1 MKKNLFSFPR
11 SKVRMLKG
19 SKGVWLFLIMFWMI
33 NTAASAA
40 GIEIKGTVTDSKGE
54 PLPGVNI
61 VELGVKKNNGTISD
75 LNGKYTITVE
85 SQKSVLQYT
94 FIGYKTT
101 EVTVGNRKTI
111 NVSLKDD
118 TQSLDE
124 VVVIGYGTMRKKDL
138 SGAVASIK
146 SDDLM
151 LGNPTSISQALQ
163 GKLAGVQVNQSDG
176 APGSGVSITIRGAN
190 SFSTNSQPLYI
201 VDGIPFEVGDTPSSK
216 ANEGN
221 NSTTNPLSLI
231 NPNDIESIDILKD
244 ASATAIY
251 GSRGANG
258 VVLITTKRGR
268 AGDAKVEFSANFGLS
283 KIAKM
288 VKMLDAYTYANYVN
302 EGVINGAAYDNLPY
316 SYLPYRGKWNY
327 RRDENDKIVPNSGKY
342 YASPEDY
349 LNPGYREDEYGN
361 KEWVEG
367 TNWMDEILQDAL
379 TQEYNLS
386 VSGGNE
392 KSNYAFSGNYTDQ
405 TGIIKNSGYE
415 RFAVRANIGSHV
427 KPWLNTGLN
436 INFTRSLTKFAKSN
450 SYDYS
455 IIRSA
460 MLYLPTL
467 YVGDKTEDDSY
478 AWLSANP
485 RTYVNTA
492 KDELKSINVF
502 TSAFAE
508 IKILDCLKFRQNLGI
523 SYSVND
529 RASYYNRETGEGKA
543 SNGRAGKSDNFW
555 QNLTA
560 ESLITFDKTL
570 NKLHHLNVVAG
581 FTYEKSDWGGKTMN
595 ASNFPTDITQD
606 FDMSQALNIETPAS
620 YRGQAVL
627 VSLLGRANYTLKDR
641 YIFTASFRRD
651 GSSRFA
657 PGNKFANF
665 ASGAVAW
672 TISEEEFIKNLNIFS
687 NLKLRFSY
695 GQTGNQAISSYQTI
709 ASLAPSNY
717 PLDGTLSSGFAG
729 QTYKG
734 PLNDKLKWETTDQY
748 NVGLDMGFWNNRIS
762 LSANYYYKK
771 TNDLLQNVS
780 IPNSTGYTTMW
791 TNFGHV
797 KNKGLELTGKIIALD
812 KKDWTLD
819 FDGNISF
826 NKNEI
831 GGLTA
836 DQYANQL
843 WYSAKE
849 VFLQRNGLPIG
860 TIFGYI
866 EDGFYD
872 NIAEVRADPIY
883 AKASDDEARR
893 MIGEI
898 KYLDKNNDGKIT
910 SEDRAIIGDTNPDFI
925 YGLNA
930 NLRWKNLTL
939 GLFFQGT
946 HGNDIFNGNLTN
958 IGMSSIANITQ
969 DAYDSR
975 WTPEN
980 AANARWPRVTTAMT
994 RDMKLSDRY
1003 VEDGSYFRLK
1013 TINLNYNFGSVI
1025 KGISNLSVFGTVTNV
1040 FTITGYS
1047 WFDPDVNAFG
1057 SDASRRGV
1065 DIFSYPSSRTYSIGF
1080 KLTL

>member
-1 MKKNLFSFPR
+1 
-11 SKVRMLKG
+11 
-19 SKGVWLFLIMFWMI
+19 MI
-33 NTAASAA
+33 
-40 GIEIKGTVTDSKGE
+40 
-54 PLPGVNI
+54 
-61 VELGVKKNNGTISD
+61 ELGVRGSNGTITD
-75 LNGKYTITVE
+75 VNGNYSIKVA
-85 SQKSVLQYT
+85 SAKSVLQFS
-94 FIGYKTT
+94 FIGYKT
-101 EVTVGNRKTI
+101 EEIIVGNRKII
-111 NVSLKDD
+111 NISLKDEAKL
-118 TQSLDE
+118 LDE
-124 VVVIGYGTMRKKDL
+124 VVVVGYGTMRKKDL

-151 LGNPTSISQALQ
+151 QGNPTNISQALQ

-201 VDGIPFEVGDTPSSK
+201 VDGIPFETGETPTSK
-216 ANEGN
+216 ANDGN

-258 VVLITTKRGR
+258 VVLITTKRGK
-268 AGDAKVEFSANFGLS
+268 AGDAKVEFTANFGLS
-283 KIAKM
+283 KISKSI
-288 VKMLDAYTYANYVN
+288 KMLDAYTYANYVN
-302 EGVINGAAYDNLPY
+302 EGTINGAAYDNLPY
-316 SYLPYRGKWNY
+316 SYLPYRGAWNY
-327 RRDENDKIVPNSGKY
+327 RRDENNNIVPGSGKY

-349 LNPGYREDEYGN
+349 LKPGYREDEYGN

-367 TNWMDEILQDAL
+367 TNWMDEILQNAM

-405 TGIIKNSGYE
+405 SGIIKHSGYD
-415 RFAVRANIGSHV
+415 RFAVRANVGSHV
-427 KPWLNTGLN
+427 KSWLNTGLN
-436 INFTRSLTKFAKSN
+436 INFTRSVTNFAKSN
-450 SYDYS
+450 AYDYS

-467 YVGDKTEDDSY
+467 YVGDKTEDDTYS
-478 AWLSANP
+478 WLSANP

-502 TSAFAE
+502 SSAFAE
-508 IKILDCLKFRQNLGI
+508 IALLDCLKFRQNLGI

-529 RASYYNRETGEGKA
+529 RATYYNRETGEGKA

-560 ESLITFDKTL
+560 ESLLTFDKSFNKKHRL
-570 NKLHHLNVVAG
+570 NIVAG
-581 FTYEKSDWGGKTMN
+581 FTYEKSDWGGKAMN

-606 FDMSQALNIETPAS
+606 FDMSQALNVESPTS
-620 YRGQAVL
+620 YRGQAIL
-627 VSLLGRANYTLKDR
+627 VSLLGRANYTLMDR

-657 PGNKFANF
+657 SGNKFANF
-665 ASGAVAW
+665 ASGAMAW
-672 TISEEEFIKNLNIFS
+672 VISEEEFIKRLNIFS
-687 NLKLRFSY
+687 NLKVRFSY
-695 GQTGNQAISSYQTI
+695 GQTGNQAISSYQTMS
-709 ASLAPSNY
+709 SLTTANY

-729 QTYKG
+729 QIYKG

-748 NVGLDMGFWNNRIS
+748 NIGLDMGFWSNRIS

-771 TNDLLQNVS
+771 TKNLLQNIS
-780 IPNSTGYTTMW
+780 IPGSTGYGTMW

-797 KNKGLELTGKIIALD
+797 TNKGLEITAKVTAMST
-812 KKDWTLD
+812 KDWSLD

-826 NKNEI
+826 NQNKI
-831 GGLTA
+831 GGLQA

-883 AKASDDEARR
+883 AKVSDDEARR
-893 MIGEI
+893 MVGEI
-898 KYLDKNNDGKIT
+898 KYLDKNDDGQIT
-910 SEDRAIIGDTNPDFI
+910 TEDRAVIGNTNPDFI
-925 YGLNA
+925 YGINA
-930 NLRWKNLTL
+930 NLRWKGLSL

-946 HGNDIFNGNLTN
+946 YGNDIFNGNLTN

-969 DAYDSR
+969 DAYDTR

-980 AANARWPRVTTAMT
+980 VAIAKWPRVTTAMT

-1013 TINLNYNFGSVI
+1013 TINLNYNFGPVI
-1025 KGISNLSVFGTVTNV
+1025 KGISDLSLFGTITNV

>member
-1 MKKNLFSFPR
+1 
-11 SKVRMLKG
+11 
-19 SKGVWLFLIMFWMI
+19 MI
-33 NTAASAA
+33 
-40 GIEIKGTVTDSKGE
+40 
-54 PLPGVNI
+54 
-61 VELGVKKNNGTISD
+61 ELGVRGSNGTITD
-75 LNGKYTITVE
+75 VNGNYSIKVA
-85 SQKSVLQYT
+85 SAKSVLQFS
-94 FIGYKTT
+94 FIGYKT
-101 EVTVGNRKTI
+101 EEIIVGNRKII
-111 NVSLKDD
+111 NISLKDEAKL
-118 TQSLDE
+118 LDE
-124 VVVIGYGTMRKKDL
+124 VVVVGYGTMRKKDL

-151 LGNPTSISQALQ
+151 QGNPTNISQALQ

-201 VDGIPFEVGDTPSSK
+201 VDGIPFETGETPTSK
-216 ANEGN
+216 ANDGN

-258 VVLITTKRGR
+258 VVLITTKRGK
-268 AGDAKVEFSANFGLS
+268 AGDAKVEFTANFGLS
-283 KIAKM
+283 KISKSI
-288 VKMLDAYTYANYVN
+288 KMLDAYTYANYVN
-302 EGVINGAAYDNLPY
+302 EGTINGAVYDNLPY
-316 SYLPYRGKWNY
+316 SYLPYRGAWNY
-327 RRDENDKIVPNSGKY
+327 RRDENNNIVPGSGKY

-349 LNPGYREDEYGN
+349 LKPGYREDEYGN

-367 TNWMDEILQDAL
+367 TNWMDEILQNAM

-405 TGIIKNSGYE
+405 SGIIKHSGYD
-415 RFAVRANIGSHV
+415 RFAVRANVGSHV
-427 KPWLNTGLN
+427 KSWLNTGLN
-436 INFTRSLTKFAKSN
+436 INFTRSVTNFAKSN
-450 SYDYS
+450 AYDYS

-467 YVGDKTEDDSY
+467 YVGDKTEDDTYS
-478 AWLSANP
+478 WLSANP

-502 TSAFAE
+502 SSAFAE
-508 IKILDCLKFRQNLGI
+508 IALLDCLKFRQNLGI

-529 RASYYNRETGEGKA
+529 RATYYNRETGEGKA

-560 ESLITFDKTL
+560 ESLLTFDKSFNKKHRL
-570 NKLHHLNVVAG
+570 NIVAG
-581 FTYEKSDWGGKTMN
+581 FTYEKSDWGGKAMN

-606 FDMSQALNIETPAS
+606 FDMSQALNVESPTS
-620 YRGQAVL
+620 YRGQAIL
-627 VSLLGRANYTLKDR
+627 VSLLGRANYTLMDR

-657 PGNKFANF
+657 SGNKFANF
-665 ASGAVAW
+665 ASGAMAW
-672 TISEEEFIKNLNIFS
+672 VISEEEFIKRLNIFS
-687 NLKLRFSY
+687 NLKVRFSY
-695 GQTGNQAISSYQTI
+695 GQTGNQAISSYQTMS
-709 ASLAPSNY
+709 SLTTANY

-729 QTYKG
+729 QIYKG

-748 NVGLDMGFWNNRIS
+748 NVGLDMGFWSNRIS

-771 TNDLLQNVS
+771 TKNLLQNIS
-780 IPNSTGYTTMW
+780 IPGSTGYGTMW

-797 KNKGLELTGKIIALD
+797 TNKGLEITAKVTAMST
-812 KKDWTLD
+812 KDWSLD

-826 NKNEI
+826 NQNKI
-831 GGLTA
+831 GGLQA

-883 AKASDDEARR
+883 AKVSDDEARR
-893 MIGEI
+893 MVGEI
-898 KYLDKNNDGKIT
+898 KYLDKNDDGQIT
-910 SEDRAIIGDTNPDFI
+910 TEDRAVIGNTNPDFI
-925 YGLNA
+925 YGINA
-930 NLRWKNLTL
+930 NLRWKGLSL

-946 HGNDIFNGNLTN
+946 YGNDIFNGNLTN

-969 DAYDSR
+969 DAYDTR

-980 AANARWPRVTTAMT
+980 VAIAKWPRVTTAMT

-1013 TINLNYNFGSVI
+1013 TINLNYNFGPVI
-1025 KGISNLSVFGTVTNV
+1025 KGISDLSLFGTITNV

>member
-1 MKKNLFSFPR
+1 M
-11 SKVRMLKG
+11 
-19 SKGVWLFLIMFWMI
+19 
-33 NTAASAA
+33 
-40 GIEIKGTVTDSKGE
+40 
-54 PLPGVNI
+54 
-61 VELGVKKNNGTISD
+61 
-75 LNGKYTITVE
+75 
-85 SQKSVLQYT
+85 
-94 FIGYKTT
+94 
-101 EVTVGNRKTI
+101 
-111 NVSLKDD
+111 
-118 TQSLDE
+118 
-124 VVVIGYGTMRKKDL
+124 
-138 SGAVASIK
+138 
-146 SDDLM
+146 
-151 LGNPTSISQALQ
+151 
-163 GKLAGVQVNQSDG
+163 
-176 APGSGVSITIRGAN
+176 
-190 SFSTNSQPLYI
+190 
-201 VDGIPFEVGDTPSSK
+201 
-216 ANEGN
+216 
-221 NSTTNPLSLI
+221 
-231 NPNDIESIDILKD
+231 
-244 ASATAIY
+244 
-251 GSRGANG
+251 
-258 VVLITTKRGR
+258 
-268 AGDAKVEFSANFGLS
+268 
-283 KIAKM
+283 
-288 VKMLDAYTYANYVN
+288 
-302 EGVINGAAYDNLPY
+302 
-316 SYLPYRGKWNY
+316 
-327 RRDENDKIVPNSGKY
+327 
-342 YASPEDY
+342 
-349 LNPGYREDEYGN
+349 
-361 KEWVEG
+361 
-367 TNWMDEILQDAL
+367 
-379 TQEYNLS
+379 
-386 VSGGNE
+386 
-392 KSNYAFSGNYTDQ
+392 
-405 TGIIKNSGYE
+405 
-415 RFAVRANIGSHV
+415 
-427 KPWLNTGLN
+427 
-436 INFTRSLTKFAKSN
+436 
-450 SYDYS
+450 
-455 IIRSA
+455 
-460 MLYLPTL
+460 
-467 YVGDKTEDDSY
+467 
-478 AWLSANP
+478 
-485 RTYVNTA
+485 
-492 KDELKSINVF
+492 
-502 TSAFAE
+502 
-508 IKILDCLKFRQNLGI
+508 
-523 SYSVND
+523 
-529 RASYYNRETGEGKA
+529 
-543 SNGRAGKSDNFW
+543 
-555 QNLTA
+555 
-560 ESLITFDKTL
+560 
-570 NKLHHLNVVAG
+570 
-581 FTYEKSDWGGKTMN
+581 
-595 ASNFPTDITQD
+595 
-606 FDMSQALNIETPAS
+606 
-620 YRGQAVL
+620 
-627 VSLLGRANYTLKDR
+627 
-641 YIFTASFRRD
+641 
-651 GSSRFA
+651 
-657 PGNKFANF
+657 
-665 ASGAVAW
+665 
-672 TISEEEFIKNLNIFS
+672 
-687 NLKLRFSY
+687 
-695 GQTGNQAISSYQTI
+695 
-709 ASLAPSNY
+709 
-717 PLDGTLSSGFAG
+717 SSGFAG

-812 KKDWTLD
+812 KKDWSLD

-1025 KGISNLSVFGTVTNV
+1025 KRISNLSVFGTVTNV

>member
-1 MKKNLFSFPR
+1 MKQRLYDFIPVKHLCVGMSLCGI
-11 SKVRMLKG
+11 VAG
-19 SKGVWLFLIMFWMI
+19 TQ
-33 NTAASAA
+33 TAQASPVFGQSSGLELPSPSIYQQSTKQISGIVKDQA
-40 GIEIKGTVTDSKGE
+40 GIPVIGANVIVKGTTN
-54 PLPGVNI
+54 GVITGLDGDFLLEVPENATL
-61 VELGVKKNNGTISD
+61 EISYIGYMTQSIPI
-75 LNGKYTITVE
+75 NGKT
-85 SQKSVLQYT
+85 T
-94 FIGYKTT
+94 FNIIL
-101 EVTVGNRKTI
+101 EE
-111 NVSLKDD
+111 D
-118 TQSLDE
+118 TQKLDE
-124 VVVIGYGTMRKKDL
+124 VVVLGYGAGQRKQDL
-138 SGAVASIK
+138 SASVGVLNNTEDLVAR
-146 SDDLM
+146 
-151 LGNPTSISQALQ
+151 PVTSTESMLQ
-163 GKLAGVQVNQSDG
+163 GQLAGVTVQANGGDPTATPSIVIRGQGSQNGDNVLWVVDGVPG
-176 APGSGVSITIRGAN
+176 APIASM
-190 SFSTNSQPLYI
+190 
-201 VDGIPFEVGDTPSSK
+201 
-216 ANEGN
+216 
-221 NSTTNPLSLI
+221 
-231 NPNDIESIDILKD
+231 NDIETIVVLKD
-244 ASATAIY
+244 AASAAIY
-251 GSRGANG
+251 GAQSGAGG
-258 VVLITTKRGR
+258 VILVTTKKAKEGKTSLSY
-268 AGDAKVEFSANFGLS
+268 DATFGVRKASNVIEPLNAEEQLEMRKLS
-283 KIAKM
+283 
-288 VKMLDAYTYANYVN
+288 YANA
-302 EGVINGAAYDNLPY
+302 GLTLPTGWD
-316 SYLPYRGKWNY
+316 LTK
-327 RRDENDKIVPNSGKY
+327 
-342 YASPEDY
+342 
-349 LNPGYREDEYGN
+349 NP
-361 KEWVEG
+361 WVG
-367 TNWMDEILQDAL
+367 TTRTNWMDEILQDAL

-560 ESLITFDKTL
+560 ESLVTFDKTF

-627 VSLLGRANYTLKDR
+627 VSLLGRANYTFKDR

-860 TIFGYI
+860 TLFGYI

-980 AANARWPRVTTAMT
+980 AANAKWPRVTTAMT

>member
-560 ESLITFDKTL
+560 ESLVTFDKTF

-748 NVGLDMGFWNNRIS
+748 NVGLDMGFWNNRI
-762 LSANYYYKK
+762 
-771 TNDLLQNVS
+771 
-780 IPNSTGYTTMW
+780 
-791 TNFGHV
+791 
-797 KNKGLELTGKIIALD
+797 KI
-812 KKDWTLD
+812 
-819 FDGNISF
+819 G
-826 NKNEI
+826 
-831 GGLTA
+831 
-836 DQYANQL
+836 
-843 WYSAKE
+843 
-849 VFLQRNGLPIG
+849 
-860 TIFGYI
+860 
-866 EDGFYD
+866 
-872 NIAEVRADPIY
+872 RA
-883 AKASDDEARR
+883 SCRE
-893 MIGEI
+893 
-898 KYLDKNNDGKIT
+898 
-910 SEDRAIIGDTNPDFI
+910 
-925 YGLNA
+925 
-930 NLRWKNLTL
+930 
-939 GLFFQGT
+939 
-946 HGNDIFNGNLTN
+946 
-958 IGMSSIANITQ
+958 
-969 DAYDSR
+969 
-975 WTPEN
+975 
-980 AANARWPRVTTAMT
+980 RV
-994 RDMKLSDRY
+994 
-1003 VEDGSYFRLK
+1003 
-1013 TINLNYNFGSVI
+1013 
-1025 KGISNLSVFGTVTNV
+1025 
-1040 FTITGYS
+1040 
-1047 WFDPDVNAFG
+1047 
-1057 SDASRRGV
+1057 
-1065 DIFSYPSSRTYSIGF
+1065 
-1080 KLTL
+1080 

>member
-1 MKKNLFSFPR
+1 MKQRLYDFIPVKHLCVGMSLCGI
-11 SKVRMLKG
+11 VAG
-19 SKGVWLFLIMFWMI
+19 TQ
-33 NTAASAA
+33 TAQASPVFGQSSGLELPSPSIYQQSTKQISGIVKDQA
-40 GIEIKGTVTDSKGE
+40 GIPVIGANVIVKGTTN
-54 PLPGVNI
+54 GVITGLDGDFLLEVPENATL
-61 VELGVKKNNGTISD
+61 EISYIGYMTQSIPI
-75 LNGKYTITVE
+75 NGKT
-85 SQKSVLQYT
+85 T
-94 FIGYKTT
+94 FNIIL
-101 EVTVGNRKTI
+101 EE
-111 NVSLKDD
+111 D
-118 TQSLDE
+118 TQKLDE
-124 VVVIGYGTMRKKDL
+124 VVVLGYGAGQRKQDL
-138 SGAVASIK
+138 SASVGVLNNTEDLVAR
-146 SDDLM
+146 
-151 LGNPTSISQALQ
+151 PVTSTESMLQ
-163 GKLAGVQVNQSDG
+163 GQLAGVTVQANGGDPTATPSIVIRGQGSQNGDNVLWVVDGVPG
-176 APGSGVSITIRGAN
+176 APIASM
-190 SFSTNSQPLYI
+190 
-201 VDGIPFEVGDTPSSK
+201 
-216 ANEGN
+216 
-221 NSTTNPLSLI
+221 
-231 NPNDIESIDILKD
+231 NDIETIVVLKD
-244 ASATAIY
+244 AASAAIY
-251 GSRGANG
+251 GAQSGAGG
-258 VVLITTKRGR
+258 VILVTTKKAKEGKTSLSY
-268 AGDAKVEFSANFGLS
+268 DATFGVRKASNVIEPLNAEEQLEMRKLS
-283 KIAKM
+283 
-288 VKMLDAYTYANYVN
+288 YANA
-302 EGVINGAAYDNLPY
+302 GLTLPTGWD
-316 SYLPYRGKWNY
+316 LTK
-327 RRDENDKIVPNSGKY
+327 
-342 YASPEDY
+342 
-349 LNPGYREDEYGN
+349 NP
-361 KEWVEG
+361 WVG
-367 TNWMDEILQDAL
+367 TTRTNWMDEILQDAL

-405 TGIIKNSGYE
+405 SGIIKNSGYE

-508 IKILDCLKFRQNLGI
+508 ITILDCLKFRQNLGI

-560 ESLITFDKTL
+560 ESLVTFDKTF

-860 TIFGYI
+860 TLFGYI

-980 AANARWPRVTTAMT
+980 AANAKWPRVTTAMT